1 MRRPTASIPRSAARR
16 AAVVLTALLAGLVVM
31 APPAGA
37 ESLAPHPLNVN
48 ASSANGVVTSGP
60 GCSSGPLT
68 DTRRLTGSSALSA
81 GVFSALPSQLGID
94 LPFRVGGTQA
104 VLESTDARVTL
115 TNARGTLTLALQSGS
130 CAAPGLS
137 YSGTSVTGSGTW
149 TVVPDATTT
158 NAYRGA
164 TGSGTFA
171 IPAAAVS
178 VGTGKAWQLALSGSI
193 TVLQPQLAVTHRAY
207 WGGPLNYLSRTL
219 GVEYRIRNTGPGDAF
234 GVVLTDALP
243 AGSGV
248 TRIGPVPQA
257 VGALAAGAEKQVVVR
272 YRVCGL
278 LVLNCR
284 FTADVQVLRTDAL
297 DDGGTESFPR
307 TVQVPLLPVP

>member
-1 MRRPTASIPRSAARR
+1 MRRPTAPMPRSAVRR
-16 AAVVLTALLAGLVVM
+16 AAVVLIALLAGLVVM

-37 ESLAPHPLNVN
+37 QGLAPYPLNVLVG
-48 ASSANGVVTSGP
+48 SANGAVASSP
-60 GCSSGPLT
+60 GCTSGPLT
-68 DTRRLTGSSALSA
+68 ETRRLTGSAGLSA

-104 VLESTDARVTL
+104 ALDSADARVTL

-137 YSGTSVTGSGTW
+137 YNGTAVFGTGTW

-164 TGSGTFA
+164 TGSGTFS
-171 IPAAAVS
+171 ILAANVT
-178 VGTGKAWQLALSGSI
+178 VGTGKPWQLSLSGSI
-193 TVLQPQLAVTHRAY
+193 TVLQPQLAVTHRAF
-207 WGGPLNYLSRTL
+207 WGGPFNYLSRNL
-219 GVEYRIRNTGPGDAF
+219 AVEYRIRNTGPGDAF

-243 AGSGV
+243 TGSGV

-257 VGALAAGAEKQVVVR
+257 VGAVPAGTEKRVVVR
-272 YRVCGL
+272 YRVCGIA
-278 LVLNCR
+278 VINCR

-297 DDGGTESFPR
+297 DVGGTESFPR
-307 TVQVPLLPVP
+307 TVQVPLTPVP